1 MKKKRKSEEEEE
13 AAPELTGLPSTATMM
28 SPRTMLPAKPLV
40 VGRSP
45 AFAARLP
52 PGTFGG
58 EAEEQSQAVSPARGR
73 RRRRRRRGG
82 GGGGCGESSHLQ
94 HQRSV
99 PDVELARDQVRRYFR
114 VQPGADDLRRRE
126 NATEEESFK
135 ESPSHE
141 EDDGGL
147 TTQQGG
153 GSASDSPGRTGSA
166 GERF

>member
-1 MKKKRKSEEEEE
+1 MKMKKKRKSEEEEE

-82 GGGGCGESSHLQ
+82 GGGAAGRARTCSTSAPFRTLSWLAT
-94 HQRSV
+94 RSGAISAFS
-99 PDVELARDQVRRYFR
+99 PARTTCDAERTPQKKKASRNR
-114 VQPGADDLRRRE
+114 P
-126 NATEEESFK
+126 ATK
-135 ESPSHE
+135 RTT
-141 EDDGGL
+141 GG
-147 TTQQGG
+147 
-153 GSASDSPGRTGSA
+153 
-166 GERF
+166 